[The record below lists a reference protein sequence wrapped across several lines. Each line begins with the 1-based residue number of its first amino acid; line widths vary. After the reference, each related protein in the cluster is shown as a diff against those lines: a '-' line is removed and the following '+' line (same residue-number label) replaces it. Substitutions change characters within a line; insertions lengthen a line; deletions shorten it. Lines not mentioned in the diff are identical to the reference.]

1 MNASLGLLSKA
12 AEWIFPMNNPFN
24 QFPLLWTSLQAQD
37 DALLEQHTQLL
48 GTQGFPLA
56 ADAAANFKPKA
67 GQAQLHPLMMST
79 DYTNGAGKIRE
90 QPQTQVQISAV
101 IPYLL

>member
-12 AEWIFPMNNPFN
+12 AEWIFPMNKPFN
-24 QFPLLWTSLQAQD
+24 QFPLLCALQAQD

-79 DYTNGAGKIRE
+79 DCTNGAGKTRE
-90 QPQTQVQISAV
+90 QPQTQVQITAV